1 MFRLRFGFCFPLFFL
16 CSGFKS
22 KITWLY
28 IREFFLLFSH
38 FEYSYAYDDY
48 DWHKIKHLC
57 AWLMRVTVGLFLLDS
72 DFIQNRMAFVEDQ
85 TFVGFF
91 LCCIFFCMYL
101 GVLFCMYLG
110 VFYSHKSTELQKDIV
125 QKQYG

>member
-1 MFRLRFGFCFPLFFL
+1 
-16 CSGFKS
+16 
-22 KITWLY
+22 
-28 IREFFLLFSH
+28 
-38 FEYSYAYDDY
+38 
-48 DWHKIKHLC
+48 
-57 AWLMRVTVGLFLLDS
+57 MRVTVGLFLLDS

-101 GVLFCMYLG
+101 R